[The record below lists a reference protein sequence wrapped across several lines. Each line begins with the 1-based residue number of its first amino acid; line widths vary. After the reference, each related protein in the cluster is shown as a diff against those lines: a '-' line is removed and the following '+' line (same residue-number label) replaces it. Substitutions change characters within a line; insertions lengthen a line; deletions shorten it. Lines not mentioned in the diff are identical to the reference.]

1 MATAFWGLEQ
11 LFPRRKRRL
20 GPPILFWQ
28 LGQTR
33 RLFASRYRDFPLFAR
48 ASTSGLLSSRLPVF
62 PVPSSQPPAPIPLKK
77 IQLEIL
83 GLSSSQSQSGSFA
96 LILGEKGGN
105 RRLPII
111 IGMFEAQSIAIQIE
125 KISPNRPLTHDLF
138 KSFAEH
144 VHVVILEVVI
154 SDLKEG
160 VFYSRIVCSDGATT
174 FEIDSRPSDAIAI
187 GLRFG
192 VPIFTVE
199 SVLSEAGIILSD
211 LDDAEGESEDDE
223 DDEDDDVEGDAPR
236 PTRAQPEPRDPSG
249 QVSLDELTKML
260 AQALEKEDYE
270 KAAKI
275 RDELN
280 KRNG

>member
-1 MATAFWGLEQ
+1 
-11 LFPRRKRRL
+11 
-20 GPPILFWQ
+20 
-28 LGQTR
+28 
-33 RLFASRYRDFPLFAR
+33 
-48 ASTSGLLSSRLPVF
+48 
-62 PVPSSQPPAPIPLKK
+62 
-77 IQLEIL
+77 
-83 GLSSSQSQSGSFA
+83 
-96 LILGEKGGN
+96 
-105 RRLPII
+105 
-111 IGMFEAQSIAIQIE
+111 
-125 KISPNRPLTHDLF
+125 
-138 KSFAEH
+138 
-144 VHVVILEVVI
+144 VHVTILEVLI

-160 VFYSRIVCSDGATT
+160 VFYSKIVCSDGATT
-174 FEIDSRPSDAIAI
+174 FELDARPSDAIAI

-211 LDDAEGESEDDE
+211 LDESAEDA
-223 DDEDDDVEGDAPR
+223 DEDDDQDDDDSDKPAPVR
-236 PTRAQPEPRDPSG
+236 PEPRDPSG

>member
-1 MATAFWGLEQ
+1 
-11 LFPRRKRRL
+11 
-20 GPPILFWQ
+20 
-28 LGQTR
+28 
-33 RLFASRYRDFPLFAR
+33 
-48 ASTSGLLSSRLPVF
+48 
-62 PVPSSQPPAPIPLKK
+62 LKK
-77 IQLEIL
+77 IPLEIL

-96 LILGEKGGN
+96 LILGEKHGN

-138 KSFAEH
+138 KAFAEH
-144 VHVVILEVVI
+144 VHVTIIEVVI

-174 FEIDSRPSDAIAI
+174 FEIDARPSDAIAI

-211 LDDAEGESEDDE
+211 LDEAAEDEDEDDTDE
-223 DDEDDDVEGDAPR
+223 DEDDDDSSSPAPR
-236 PTRAQPEPRDPSG
+236 PAEPREPSG

-260 AQALEKEDYE
+260 AQAVEKEDYE

-275 RDELN
+275 RDELD
-280 KRNG
+280 KRNS

>member
-1 MATAFWGLEQ
+1 
-11 LFPRRKRRL
+11 
-20 GPPILFWQ
+20 
-28 LGQTR
+28 
-33 RLFASRYRDFPLFAR
+33 
-48 ASTSGLLSSRLPVF
+48 
-62 PVPSSQPPAPIPLKK
+62 LKK
-77 IQLEIL
+77 IPLEIL

-96 LILGEKGGN
+96 LILGEKHGN

-144 VHVVILEVVI
+144 VHVAIIEVVI

-174 FEIDSRPSDAIAI
+174 FEIDARPSDAIAI

-211 LDDAEGESEDDE
+211 IDENAEEDEDDRDEDDE
-223 DDEDDDVEGDAPR
+223 DDEDNPTPAPR
-236 PTRAQPEPRDPSG
+236 PAEPREPSG
-249 QVSLDELTKML
+249 QVPVEELSKML
-260 AQALEKEDYE
+260 SQALEKEDYE

>member
-1 MATAFWGLEQ
+1 
-11 LFPRRKRRL
+11 
-20 GPPILFWQ
+20 
-28 LGQTR
+28 
-33 RLFASRYRDFPLFAR
+33 
-48 ASTSGLLSSRLPVF
+48 
-62 PVPSSQPPAPIPLKK
+62 LKK
-77 IQLEIL
+77 IPLEIL

-96 LILGEKGGN
+96 LILGEKTGN

-125 KISPNRPLTHDLF
+125 KINPNRPLTHDLF

-144 VHVVILEVVI
+144 VHVAVLEVII

-160 VFYSRIVCSDGATT
+160 VFYSKIVCSDGATT
-174 FEIDSRPSDAIAI
+174 FELDSRPSDAIAI

-199 SVLSEAGIILSD
+199 SVLSEAGIILSE
-211 LDDAEGESEDDE
+211 LDENAEDSDDE
-223 DDEDDDVEGDAPR
+223 DDEDDDDS
-236 PTRAQPEPRDPSG
+236 PTGPAKPEPAPRDPSG

-260 AQALEKEDYE
+260 AQALEREDYE

-280 KRNG
+280 KRDS